1 MKKKGL
7 TVPAQVA
14 NVSRVKTVADLL
26 VRGFGLHQKGD
37 LIAAGEIYS
46 QILKIQP
53 THFDALHLSG
63 LIAAKNGKHN
73 DAIQLISKAIS
84 INPVSPPPYC
94 NIGNVYQKI
103 GRHELAIENY
113 SEALRLKPNYDDAY
127 FCRGLAHQE
136 LNRFDQAIADYE
148 KAININPK
156 HIGALTNLGN
166 IFKAQEKIDEAV
178 KCYSSAIALNPP
190 NPEPFNNRGNL
201 YHELKWF
208 KQALLDF
215 EKALQLNE
223 NYPEALSNRAN
234 TLFALKDYQ
243 GALNNY
249 NKAIALKPDYAEAFH
264 NRGNLYREIQKF
276 ELAKLDYEKALYFKP
291 DYDYVKG
298 VIFASKMNLCDWD
311 NLKEEWSD
319 LQDAIKRSEKVIAPF
334 LTIPIA
340 ESVDIQREVGQIWVK
355 EKYGL
360 IAPLSSQLN
369 KKRDSNKIKIG
380 YFSADFHDHATMYL
394 MAEVFEL
401 HDKSRFEII
410 GFSFGRDKQDDMR
423 RRAVAAFDQFHD
435 VRDKSDEE
443 VAKLSR
449 TLEVDIAVDLKGYTL
464 DSRVG
469 IFAQRAAP
477 IQVNF
482 LGYPGTM
489 GASFIDYIIA
499 DRTVI
504 PEKFRDLYSEK
515 VAYLPH
521 SYQPNDRRRQIS
533 NRKITRQECGLP
545 SNAFVYCSFNA
556 NYKINPD
563 VFDVWMEI
571 LRLVNDSV
579 LWLLGGNQTAIINL
593 RSAAKKKGVD
603 PSRLIF
609 AEHMKLSEHL
619 ARHELADLFLDT
631 WPCSAHTTASDSLW
645 AGLPVL
651 TLPRETFASRVAASL
666 LIQLDLDELIS
677 SNESD
682 YINMAV
688 EIGKNSSKLSR
699 YRQILKAK
707 LETSALFDTPL
718 FTKNLEQLYIELMK
732 KV

>member
-1 MKKKGL
+1 M
-7 TVPAQVA
+7 
-14 NVSRVKTVADLL
+14 
-26 VRGFGLHQKGD
+26 
-37 LIAAGEIYS
+37 
-46 QILKIQP
+46 
-53 THFDALHLSG
+53 
-63 LIAAKNGKHN
+63 
-73 DAIQLISKAIS
+73 
-84 INPVSPPPYC
+84 
-94 NIGNVYQKI
+94 
-103 GRHELAIENY
+103 
-113 SEALRLKPNYDDAY
+113 
-127 FCRGLAHQE
+127 
-136 LNRFDQAIADYE
+136 
-148 KAININPK
+148 
-156 HIGALTNLGN
+156 
-166 IFKAQEKIDEAV
+166 
-178 KCYSSAIALNPP
+178 
-190 NPEPFNNRGNL
+190 
-201 YHELKWF
+201 
-208 KQALLDF
+208 
-215 EKALQLNE
+215 QLNE

-243 GALNNY
+243 EALNNY

-334 LTIPIA
+334 LTIPIS

-449 TLEVDIAVDLKGYTL
+449 TIGVDIAVDLKGYTL

-499 DRTVI
+499 DRKVI

-521 SYQPNDRRRQIS
+521 SYQPNDRRREIA
-533 NRKITRQECGLP
+533 NRKFTRQECGLP
-545 SNAFVYCSFNA
+545 DNAFVYCSFNA

-571 LRLVNDSV
+571 LRSVEDSV

-593 RSAAKKKGVD
+593 RSEAEKRGVD
-603 PSRLIF
+603 PNRLIF

-666 LIQLDLDELIS
+666 LMQLDLSELIS
-677 SNESD
+677 SNEGD
-682 YINMAV
+682 YNNMAV
-688 EIGKNSSKLSR
+688 ELGKNPGQLFR
-699 YRQILKAK
+699 YREILKGNLK
-707 LETSALFDTPL
+707 TSTLFDTPL
-718 FTKNLEQLYIELMK
+718 FTTNLEQLYIDLIK
-732 KV
+732 

>member
-1 MKKKGL
+1 MKKRKQTQGTSL
-7 TVPAQVA
+7 RPAHAGQG
-14 NVSRVKTVADLL
+14 NSIQDLL
-26 VRGFGLHQKGD
+26 IKGFGFHQNGD
-37 LIAAGEIYS
+37 LISAGEIYA

-53 THFDALHLSG
+53 LHFDALHLSG
-63 LIAAKNGKHN
+63 LIAAKSGQYEA
-73 DAIQLISKAIS
+73 AIQLISKAIS
-84 INPVSPPPYC
+84 INAANSSAYC
-94 NIGNVYQKI
+94 NIGNVYLNI
-103 GRHELAIENY
+103 GKHDLAIENY
-113 SEALRLKPNYDDAY
+113 SMALKLNPNNDVAY
-127 FCRGLAHQE
+127 FSRGLAHQG
-136 LNRFDQAIADYE
+136 LNQLNQAITDYE
-148 KAININPK
+148 NALKRNPK

-166 IFKAQEKIDEAV
+166 IFKSQKEIEAAL
-178 KCYSSAIALNPP
+178 KYYSKAIALNLP

-215 EKALQLNE
+215 DHALQLNQ
-223 NYPEALSNRAN
+223 NYPEALSNKAN

-243 GALNNY
+243 GALGSY

-264 NRGNLYREIQKF
+264 NRGNLYRELKQF
-276 ELAKLDYEKALYFKP
+276 ENAKLDYEKALCLKP
-291 DYDYVKG
+291 DYDYVRG
-298 VIFASKMNLCDWD
+298 VIFASKMNLCDWN
-311 NLKEEWSD
+311 NLKEEWRD

-334 LTIPIA
+334 LTIPIS
-340 ESVDIQREVGQIWVK
+340 ESVEIQREVGQTWVR
-355 EKYGL
+355 EKY
-360 IAPLSSQLN
+360 QLATKSLVHFP
-369 KKRDSNKIKIG
+369 KKTNSKKITIG

-401 HDKSRFEII
+401 HDKSKFEVI

-443 VAKLSR
+443 VAQLSR
-449 TLEVDIAVDLKGYTL
+449 TLGVDIAVDLKGYTL

-489 GASFIDYIIA
+489 GAGFIDYIIA

-521 SYQPNDRRRQIS
+521 SYQPNDRRREIA
-533 NRKITRQECGLP
+533 NRKFTRQECGLP
-545 SNAFVYCSFNA
+545 DNAFVYCSFNA

-571 LRLVNDSV
+571 LRSVEDSV

-593 RSAAKKKGVD
+593 RSEAEKRGVD
-603 PSRLIF
+603 PNRLIF
-609 AEHMKLSEHL
+609 ADHMKLSEHL

-666 LIQLDLDELIS
+666 LMQLDLAELIS

-682 YINMAV
+682 YSNMAV
-688 EIGKNSSKLSR
+688 ELGKNPVQLSR
-699 YRQILKAK
+699 YRKILKGK
-707 LETSALFDTPL
+707 LKTSTLFDTPL
-718 FTKNLEQLYIELMK
+718 FTTNLEQLYIDLIK
-732 KV
+732 

>member
-1 MKKKGL
+1 MSKKKQSI
-7 TVPAQVA
+7 PAKAPNQKQA
-14 NVSRVKTVADLL
+14 ISLQGMLVK
-26 VRGFGLHQKGD
+26 GFGFHQKGD
-37 LIAAGEIYS
+37 LISAGEIYA
-46 QILKIQP
+46 QILNIQP
-53 THFDALHLSG
+53 LHFDALHLSG
-63 LIAAKNGKHN
+63 LIAAKSGEY
-73 DAIQLISKAIS
+73 DAAIQLISQAIT
-84 INPVSPPPYC
+84 INRVNPSAYC
-94 NIGNVYQKI
+94 NIGNVYLNTGKHQ
-103 GRHELAIENY
+103 LAIENY
-113 SEALRLKPNYDDAY
+113 SKALELKTNYDDAY
-127 FCRGLAHQE
+127 FSRGLAHQG
-136 LNRFDQAIADYE
+136 LNQLDQAISDYE
-148 KAININPK
+148 NALNINSK
-156 HIGALTNLGN
+156 NIGAWTNLGN
-166 IFKAQEKIDEAV
+166 IFKSQKKIDEAV
-178 KCYSSAIALNPP
+178 NCYSNAIALNPP

-215 EKALQLNE
+215 DHALQLNQ

-234 TLFALKDYQ
+234 SLFALKDYE
-243 GALNNY
+243 GALDGY
-249 NKAIALKPDYAEAFH
+249 NKAIELKSDYAEAYH
-264 NRGNLYREIQKF
+264 NRGNLYRELKQF
-276 ELAKLDYEKALYFKP
+276 ERAKLDYEKALHFKP

-298 VIFASKMNLCDWD
+298 VIFASKMNLCDWGD
-311 NLKEEWSD
+311 LKAEWCD

-334 LTIPIA
+334 LTIPITK
-340 ESVDIQREVGQIWVK
+340 SIDIQREVGQIWVK
-355 EKYGL
+355 EKCQL
-360 IAPLSSQLN
+360 AEPSLSQSP
-369 KKRDSNKIKIG
+369 KKVSSKKITIG

-443 VAKLSR
+443 VAQLSR
-449 TLEVDIAVDLKGYTL
+449 TLGVDIAVDLKGYTL

-477 IQVNF
+477 IQVNY

-504 PEKFRDLYSEK
+504 PEKFRDLYSEN
-515 VAYLPH
+515 VAYLPN
-521 SYQPNDRRRQIS
+521 SYQPNDRKRQIS
-533 NRKITRQECGLP
+533 NRKFTRQECGLP

-571 LRLVNDSV
+571 LRSVNDSV
-579 LWLLGGNQTAIINL
+579 LWLLGGNQTSIINL
-593 RSAAKKKGVD
+593 RGEAEKRGVD

-609 AEHMKLSEHL
+609 ADHMRLSEHL

-651 TLPRETFASRVAASL
+651 TLPGETFASRVAASL
-666 LIQLDLDELIS
+666 LMQLDLAELIS
-677 SNESD
+677 SNEGD

-688 EIGKNSSKLSR
+688 ELGNNSDQLSR
-699 YRQILKAK
+699 YREILNAK
-707 LETSALFDTPL
+707 LKTSALFDTPL
-718 FTKNLEQLYIELMK
+718 FTKNLEYLYIELMK
-732 KV
+732 KI

>member
-1 MKKKGL
+1 MLVKGF
-7 TVPAQVA
+7 
-14 NVSRVKTVADLL
+14 D
-26 VRGFGLHQKGD
+26 LHQKGD
-37 LIAAGEIYS
+37 LIAAGKIYA
-46 QILKIQP
+46 QILNLQP
-53 THFDALHLSG
+53 LHFDALHLSG
-63 LIAAKNGKHN
+63 LIAAKSGQL
-73 DAIQLISKAIS
+73 DAAIQLISKAIS
-84 INPVSPPPYC
+84 INSVDPSAYC
-94 NIGNVYQKI
+94 NIGNVYLNM
-103 GRHELAIENY
+103 GEHDLAIKNY
-113 SEALRLKPNYDDAY
+113 SKALELKTNYGDAY
-127 FCRGLAHQE
+127 FSRGLAHQG
-136 LNRFDQAIADYE
+136 LNQLDLAITDYE
-148 KAININPK
+148 SAININPK
-156 HIGALTNLGN
+156 HIGAITNLGN
-166 IFKAQEKIDEAV
+166 IFKSQKKIDKAIH
-178 KCYSSAIALNPP
+178 CYSNAIALNPP

-208 KQALLDF
+208 KQALVDF
-215 EKALQLNE
+215 DKALQLNQK
-223 NYPEALSNRAN
+223 YPEALSNRAN
-234 TLFALKDYQ
+234 TLFALKDYE
-243 GALNNY
+243 GALVGYNN
-249 NKAIALKPDYAEAFH
+249 AIAIKPDYAEAFH
-264 NRGNLYREIQKF
+264 NRGNLYRELKQF
-276 ELAKLDYEKALYFKP
+276 ERAKLDYEQALHFKP
-291 DYDYVKG
+291 NYDYVRG

-319 LQDAIKRSEKVIAPF
+319 LQNAIKKSEKVIAPF

-340 ESVDIQREVGQIWVK
+340 ESVDIQREVGQIWVR
-355 EKYGL
+355 EKYQL
-360 IAPLSSQLN
+360 ATPTLSQLD
-369 KKRDSNKIKIG
+369 KESDVNKITIG

-410 GFSFGRDKQDDMR
+410 AFSFGRDKQDDMR

-449 TLEVDIAVDLKGYTL
+449 TLGVDIAIDLKGYTM

-482 LGYPGTM
+482 LGFPGTM

-499 DRTVI
+499 DRIVR

-533 NRKITRQECGLP
+533 NRKFARKEFGLP
-545 SNAFVYCSFNA
+545 SDAIVYCSFNA

-563 VFDVWMEI
+563 VFDAWMEI
-571 LRLVNDSV
+571 LKSVNNSV
-579 LWLLGGNQTAIINL
+579 LWLLGGNQTAITNL
-593 RSAAKKKGVD
+593 RSEAEKRGVD
-603 PSRLIF
+603 ASRLIF

-666 LIQLDLDELIS
+666 LVQLDLDELIS
-677 SNESD
+677 SNERD
-682 YINMAV
+682 YIKLAV
-688 EIGKNSSKLSR
+688 ELGKNSSQLSR
-699 YRQILKAK
+699 YREILNAK
-707 LETSALFDTPL
+707 LKTSTLFDTPL
-718 FTKNLEQLYIELMK
+718 FTKNLEHLYIDLIK
-732 KV
+732 

>member
-1 MKKKGL
+1 MSKNRQAIPVKAPIQKK
-7 TVPAQVA
+7 A
-14 NVSRVKTVADLL
+14 NSIQEMLVK
-26 VRGFGLHQKGD
+26 GFGLHQKGD
-37 LIAAGEIYS
+37 LIAASEIYA
-46 QILKIQP
+46 QILKLQP
-53 THFDALHLSG
+53 LHFDALHLSG
-63 LIAAKNGKHN
+63 LIAAKSGQHEA
-73 DAIQLISKAIS
+73 AIQLISKAIS
-84 INPVSPPPYC
+84 INAVNPSAYC
-94 NIGNVYQKI
+94 NIGNVYLNI
-103 GRHELAIENY
+103 GKHDLAIDKY
-113 SEALRLKPNYDDAY
+113 SEALRLNPNNDVAY
-127 FCRGLAHQE
+127 FSRGLAHQG
-136 LNRFDQAIADYE
+136 LNQFDEAIADYE
-148 KAININPK
+148 GAITINPQ

-166 IFKAQEKIDEAV
+166 IFKSQKKIDEAINYYN
-178 KCYSSAIALNPP
+178 KAIALDTP

-208 KQALLDF
+208 KRALLDF
-215 EKALQLNE
+215 NHALQLNQ

-234 TLFALKDYQ
+234 TLFALKDYE
-243 GALNNY
+243 GALTGYNN
-249 NKAIALKPDYAEAFH
+249 AIALKPDYAEAFH
-264 NRGNLYREIQKF
+264 NRGNLYRELKQF
-276 ELAKLDYEKALYFKP
+276 ERAKLDYEKALYFKP
-291 DYDYVKG
+291 GYDYVRG
-298 VIFASKMNLCDWD
+298 VIFASKMNLCDWT
-311 NLKEEWSD
+311 NLKEEWRN

-340 ESVDIQREVGQIWVK
+340 ESVDIQREVGQNWVR
-355 EKYGL
+355 EKY
-360 IAPLSSQLN
+360 QLAAQSLVHLP
-369 KKRDSNKIKIG
+369 KKANSKKITIG

-401 HDKSRFEII
+401 HDKSKFEII
-410 GFSFGRDKQDDMR
+410 AFSFGRDKQDDMR

-443 VAKLSR
+443 VAQLSR
-449 TLEVDIAVDLKGYTL
+449 TLGVDIAVDLKGYTL

-521 SYQPNDRRRQIS
+521 SYQPNDRRREIAS
-533 NRKITRQECGLP
+533 RKFTRQEFGLP
-545 SNAFVYCSFNA
+545 DNAFVYCSFNA

-563 VFDVWMEI
+563 VFEVWMEI
-571 LRLVNDSV
+571 LRSVEDSV

-593 RSAAKKKGVD
+593 RSEAEKRGVD
-603 PSRLIF
+603 PNRLIF

-666 LIQLDLDELIS
+666 LMQLDLAELIS

-682 YINMAV
+682 YSNMAV
-688 EIGKNSSKLSR
+688 ELGKNPVQLPR
-699 YRQILKAK
+699 YREILKGK
-707 LETSALFDTPL
+707 LKTSTLFDTPL
-718 FTKNLEQLYIELMK
+718 FTTNLEQLYIDLIK
-732 KV
+732 